1 MAGTGNIQVLRVA
14 RSLRKRCSNEIT
26 YGNHMAVHMTIGFL
40 FLGGGRLVEV
50 IFYVIIPTRNCR
62 FVTQRNH

>member
-14 RSLRKRCSNEIT
+14 RSLHKRCSNDIT
-26 YGNHMAVHMTIGFL
+26 YGNHMAVHMAIGFL

-50 IFYVIIPTRNCR
+50 FFYVIIPTLN
-62 FVTQRNH
+62 

>member
-14 RSLRKRCSNEIT
+14 RSLYKRCSNDIT
-26 YGNHMAVHMTIGFL
+26 YGNHMAVHMAIGFL

-50 IFYVIIPTRNCR
+50 VFYVIIPTLN
-62 FVTQRNH
+62 

>member
-14 RSLRKRCSNEIT
+14 RSLHKRCSNDIT
-26 YGNHMAVHMTIGFL
+26 YGNHMAVHMAIGFL

-50 IFYVIIPTRNCR
+50 VFYVIIPT
-62 FVTQRNH
+62 